1 MSRRDIWAYNPDVCD
16 GDEVWKPVKG
26 YEGLYEVSNHGRIR
40 RLLWRIV
47 DGRNQ
52 NGYRRINL
60 CKNGVSKPFLIHRLV
75 AEAFLPNPEGYPI
88 VNHKDERPGNNRVDN
103 LEWCDHEH
111 NANWGT
117 NKERIS
123 AHSKNKSAV
132 VAVDIKTGEEVTYP
146 SVAAAGKALAGKC
159 VGGSSISEA
168 ASGKRKTAYGKI
180 WRYVK
185 GA

>member
-16 GDEVWKPVKG
+16 GEVWKPVVG
-26 YEGLYEVSNHGRIR
+26 YEGLYEVSNFGRVR
-40 RLLWRIV
+40 KLEYRLMSGHNHKGYVRVNLTK
-47 DGRNQ
+47 DGE
-52 NGYRRINL
+52 
-60 CKNGVSKPFLIHRLV
+60 KKSVFVHRLV
-75 AEAFLPNPEGYPI
+75 AEAFLPNPDSYPI
-88 VNHKDERPGNNRVDN
+88 INHKDERPGNNRVDN
-103 LEWCDHEH
+103 LEWCDHKH

-132 VAVDIKTGEEVTYP
+132 VAVDIETGEEVIYP
-146 SVAAAGKALAGKC
+146 SVAAAGKALTGKY

>member
-16 GDEVWKPVKG
+16 GEVWKPVVG
-26 YEGLYEVSNHGRIR
+26 YEGLYEVSNFGRVR
-40 RLLWRIV
+40 KLEYRLMSGHNHKGYTRVHLTK
-47 DGRNQ
+47 DGEK
-52 NGYRRINL
+52 
-60 CKNGVSKPFLIHRLV
+60 KNVFVHRLV
-75 AEAFLPNPEGYPI
+75 AEAFLPNPDSYPI
-88 VNHKDERPGNNRVDN
+88 INHKDERPGNNRVDN
-103 LEWCDHEH
+103 LEWCDHKH

-132 VAVDIKTGEEVTYP
+132 VAVDIETGEEVTYP
-146 SVAAAGKALAGKC
+146 SVAAAGKALTGKH

-185 GA
+185 GE